1 MSTPKSELYVIT
13 SAKKLAGYVLDLTEK
28 CPKKFRYSYLVR
40 IEECCLSIVSL
51 LYEANDIKLG
61 NSLRSEKQ
69 SDVKTKLRILDFLSE
84 EAMKHGCFLLHQY
97 EVVSSYLYDCSHALE
112 KWVISD
118 QKRIEAG
125 LQ

>member
-51 LYEANDIKLG
+51 HYYDRIVQHCLVDNYLMPLLERHLIYDNGEPVGKK
-61 NSLRSEKQ
+61 RE
-69 SDVKTKLRILDFLSE
+69 RILLGTES
-84 EAMKHGCFLLHQY
+84 K
-97 EVVSSYLYDCSHALE
+97 SS
-112 KWVISD
+112 
-118 QKRIEAG
+118 
-125 LQ
+125 